1 MAASPKNNGLRLMP
15 VLDQLNVRIA
25 RPEDAL
31 TIESFSAAMALETE
45 GRCLDLDRL
54 HRGTIAL
61 IENPAQGFFIVAE
74 QGQGDNR
81 QLLGQLMV
89 TYEWSDWRN
98 GVFWWIQSVYVAPA
112 WRRKGVYRRLHDT
125 VVEIGKADN
134 KMCGIRLYVA
144 QDNHV
149 AQTVYRRVGLTPSR
163 YDVYEDDF
171 VLKHHGSVGQPE
183 AKEVP

>member
-61 IENPAQGFFIVAE
+61 IENPAQGFSSS
-74 QGQGDNR
+74 QNR
-81 QLLGQLMV
+81 GRVTTVNSLG
-89 TYEWSDWRN
+89 S
-98 GVFWWIQSVYVAPA
+98 
-112 WRRKGVYRRLHDT
+112 
-125 VVEIGKADN
+125 
-134 KMCGIRLYVA
+134 
-144 QDNHV
+144 
-149 AQTVYRRVGLTPSR
+149 
-163 YDVYEDDF
+163 
-171 VLKHHGSVGQPE
+171 
-183 AKEVP
+183 

>member
-1 MAASPKNNGLRLMP
+1 
-15 VLDQLNVRIA
+15 
-25 RPEDAL
+25 
-31 TIESFSAAMALETE
+31 
-45 GRCLDLDRL
+45 
-54 HRGTIAL
+54 
-61 IENPAQGFFIVAE
+61 
-74 QGQGDNR
+74 
-81 QLLGQLMV
+81 MV

-171 VLKHHGSVGQPE
+171 VLKHHGR
-183 AKEVP
+183 

>member
-1 MAASPKNNGLRLMP
+1 MVTGPKDNGLSPMP

-45 GRCLDLDRL
+45 GRRLDLDRL

-98 GVFWWIQSVYVAPA
+98 GVFWWIQSVYVDPA

-125 VVEIGKADN
+125 VVAIGKADN
-134 KMCGIRLYVA
+134 KICGIRLYVA
-144 QDNHV
+144 RDNRA
-149 AQTVYRRVGLTPSR
+149 AQMVYRRVGLAPSM
-163 YDVYEDDF
+163 YEVYEDDF
-171 VLKHHGSVGQPE
+171 VLRHHRQ
-183 AKEVP
+183 

>member
-1 MAASPKNNGLRLMP
+1 MVATPKVTGLNFMP
-15 VLDQLNVRIA
+15 ALDQLNVRLA
-25 RPEDAL
+25 KPEDAA

-54 HRGTIAL
+54 HLGTTAL

-98 GVFWWIQSVYVAPA
+98 GAFWWIQSVYVAPA
-112 WRRKGVYRRLHDT
+112 WRCQGVFRRMHESVLAAART
-125 VVEIGKADN
+125 RPNV
-134 KMCGIRLYVA
+134 CGVRLYVEKRNNTA
-144 QDNHV
+144 QE
-149 AQTVYRRVGLTPSR
+149 VYRKVGLTPSS
-163 YDVYEDDF
+163 YAMFETDF
-171 VLKHHGSVGQPE
+171 VLSSLKGLEDRPNE
-183 AKEVP
+183 A